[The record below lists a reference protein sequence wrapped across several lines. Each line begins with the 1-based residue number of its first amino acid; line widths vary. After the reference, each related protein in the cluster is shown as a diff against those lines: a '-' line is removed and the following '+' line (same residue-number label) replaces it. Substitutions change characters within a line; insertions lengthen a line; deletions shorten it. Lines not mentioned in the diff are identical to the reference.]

1 MTTSTHAHDALTADL
16 TVNEIVARFPETV
29 AVFNQY
35 GVDTCCGGG
44 VPLPLA
50 AERAG
55 RHPDV
60 VRAAVT
66 GASDPG

>member
-44 VPLPLA
+44 VPLRLA
-50 AERAG
+50 AERDG
-55 RHPDV
+55 LDPDV
-60 VRAAVT
+60 LLAAVKA
-66 GASDPG
+66 ASDPG